1 MKLTPAFILAALLS
15 APASAFEYATTA
27 EEYEAK
33 TTGDAQVMF
42 VDGEANN
49 TPEAIKRFLELT
61 EGKNG
66 VVVDF
71 NLVAPEDQSL
81 MRQWVNGLP
90 AWVVYRNGKPV
101 LDGVGIPQFEK
112 EK

>member
-15 APASAFEYATTA
+15 APATALEYATSV

-49 TPEAIKRFLELT
+49 TPEAIKRFQELT

-90 AWVVYRNGKPV
+90 IVVIYKDGKETAVYEGMP
-101 LDGVGIPQFEK
+101 DISR
-112 EK
+112 